1 MHIDFNKVLRNEK
14 VALMSDFA
22 FRMTTDL
29 LKAIDANDIEEIL
42 NIMIILDDETTPE
55 TIDKIC
61 EIDQKRN
68 ATVTESVT
76 DTVTDASE
84 NVTRNVTRNAKSNA
98 ERQKRY
104 RERNKKRNA
113 TVTESV
119 TDTVTRN
126 ENVTL
131 PQEERENEKEDEKE
145 KRTKKEKEEERVK
158 EKEELINIYALQ
170 PEKAKAEKPVKHR
183 YGNFQ
188 HVFLTDDEYARLQDD
203 FQDLPV
209 RIQRLDDYL
218 ENNPSKHYANHNL
231 TIRNWAK
238 KDAEQMQMQPK
249 QIPKEKTFRDLRI
262 EMEQQEQQQDLAKQ
276 DYFVDSFW
284 RA

>member
-1 MHIDFNKVLRNEK
+1 MIRFTATEVSIEID
-14 VALMSDFA
+14 APSDVVE
-22 FRMTTDL
+22 L
-29 LKAIDANDIEEIL
+29 LKTCLIKMTSSAPEL
-42 NIMIILDDETTPE
+42 GDEKTST
-55 TIDKIC
+55 
-61 EIDQKRN
+61 
-68 ATVTESVT
+68 A
-76 DTVTDASE
+76 
-84 NVTRNVTRNAKSNA
+84 NA
-98 ERQKRY
+98 ERCKRY
-104 RERNKKRNA
+104 RDNKKHVA
-113 TVTESV
+113 TMSDHVEPCHDHVAAMSNHV
-119 TDTVTRN
+119 AA
-126 ENVTL
+126 
-131 PQEERENEKEDEKE
+131 EERENEKEDEKE

-158 EKEELINIYALQ
+158 EKEELINIYAPQ
-170 PEKAKAEKPVKHR
+170 PEKPKPEKQTKHK

-218 ENNPSKHYANHNL
+218 ENNPAKHYANHNL

-238 KDAEQMQMQPK
+238 KDAEQMQPK